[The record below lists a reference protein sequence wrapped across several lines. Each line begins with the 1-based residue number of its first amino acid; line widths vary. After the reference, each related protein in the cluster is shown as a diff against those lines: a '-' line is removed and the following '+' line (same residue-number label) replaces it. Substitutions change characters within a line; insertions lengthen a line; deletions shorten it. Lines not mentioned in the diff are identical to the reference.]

1 MNPTVAVLLAVAAL
15 GIIIAAV
22 VELSKYFRGQ
32 SIISRQQLILRL
44 IMAVLLLAIVG
55 LSLWGM
61 VCFQANPQPLTVAVF
76 GFALVLL
83 VVVVMVLAVVD
94 LRQVR
99 ATQHRARAEL
109 YQRLAELRR
118 ELAELAETKQT
129 EDETEQPPESQR

>member
-61 VCFQANPQPLTVAVF
+61 VYFQANPQPLTVAVF

-83 VVVVMVLAVVD
+83 AVAVMVLAVVD

>member
-1 MNPTVAVLLAVAAL
+1 MNPTVAVLLAVAAIA
-15 GIIIAAV
+15 IIIAAV
-22 VELSKYFRGQ
+22 VEVSKYFRGQ

-61 VCFQANPQPLTVAVF
+61 AYFQANPQPLTVAVF

-83 VVVVMVLAVVD
+83 AVAVMVLAVVD
-94 LRQVR
+94 LHQVR
-99 ATQHRARAEL
+99 ATHHRARAEL

-118 ELAELAETKQT
+118 ELAELAETKQP
-129 EDETEQPPESQR
+129 EDKPEQPPESQR